1 MVKIAIVT
9 GASRGLGK
17 GCASVLA
24 NEEGYTVYATG
35 RTTADLEKL
44 AAECAKVG
52 NGKIVPCTLDQK
64 DDEAVKAFVAK
75 VKAEA
80 GKVDLLVN
88 NAYQGLEA
96 QKPFFG
102 KRFYERP
109 IAEFDGHMNV
119 GVRSSYVM
127 ASLVAPMMVEAKQGL
142 IVQMSSTGGAWYVFS
157 TPYSVAHAA
166 MDRLSADM
174 AVELKGLGVRA
185 VTLWPLSCVTEKAAF
200 PDGESATFVGRCLAA
215 LVKAPADDLEKV
227 NGKVVITTELAE
239 KYGVVDTSG
248 TIPVGMFTGPEF
260 AKAVRGYSGAKPLA
274 FYSVDAD
281 IATHAVGGDWSA
293 TNSEGAAAWFPGHDG
308 RE

>member
-24 NEEGYTVYATG
+24 NEEGFTVYATG

-44 AAECAKVG
+44 AEECAKVG

-127 ASLVAPMMVEAKQGL
+127 ASLG
-142 IVQMSSTGGAWYVFS
+142 
-157 TPYSVAHAA
+157 
-166 MDRLSADM
+166 
-174 AVELKGLGVRA
+174 
-185 VTLWPLSCVTEKAAF
+185 C
-200 PDGESATFVGRCLAA
+200 
-215 LVKAPADDLEKV
+215 ADDGR
-227 NGKVVITTELAE
+227 GK
-239 KYGVVDTSG
+239 
-248 TIPVGMFTGPEF
+248 TGPHCPDVLDRRSV
-260 AKAVRGYSGAKPLA
+260 VR
-274 FYSVDAD
+274 FQ
-281 IATHAVGGDWSA
+281 HALQRGSCSDGPAERRHGG
-293 TNSEGAAAWFPGHDG
+293 
-308 RE
+308 

>member
-24 NEEGYTVYATG
+24 NEEGFTVYATG
-35 RTTADLEKL
+35 RTTADLDKL
-44 AAECAKVG
+44 AEECAKVG

-127 ASLVAPMMVEAKQGL
+127 ASLVAPMMVEVTKEREL
-142 IVQMSSTGGAWYVFS
+142 
-157 TPYSVAHAA
+157 H
-166 MDRLSADM
+166 SAI
-174 AVELKGLGVRA
+174 A
-185 VTLWPLSCVTEKAAF
+185 SCVGVTPCF
-200 PDGESATFVGRCLAA
+200 LATCTYRSTACGPRLAR
-215 LVKAPADDLEKV
+215 KD
-227 NGKVVITTELAE
+227 
-239 KYGVVDTSG
+239 S
-248 TIPVGMFTGPEF
+248 
-260 AKAVRGYSGAKPLA
+260 S
-274 FYSVDAD
+274 
-281 IATHAVGGDWSA
+281 
-293 TNSEGAAAWFPGHDG
+293 
-308 RE
+308 